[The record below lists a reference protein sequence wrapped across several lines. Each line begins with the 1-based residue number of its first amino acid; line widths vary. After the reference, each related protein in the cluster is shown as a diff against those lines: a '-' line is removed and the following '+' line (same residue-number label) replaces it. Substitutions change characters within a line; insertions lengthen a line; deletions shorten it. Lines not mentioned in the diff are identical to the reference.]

1 VVTTAVCHASDTRDA
16 VVESRLRPSA
26 VQARCME
33 ILAALLVIVT
43 MAYLEVHE
51 DD

>member
-1 VVTTAVCHASDTRDA
+1 M
-16 VVESRLRPSA
+16 RPSGRH
-26 VQARCME
+26 ARPME
-33 ILAALLVIVT
+33 LIAALLVIVT

>member
-1 VVTTAVCHASDTRDA
+1 MPPSGVHAR
-16 VVESRLRPSA
+16 R
-26 VQARCME
+26 ME
-33 ILAALLVIVT
+33 LIAALLVIVT

>member
-1 VVTTAVCHASDTRDA
+1 MRPASGHAWD
-16 VVESRLRPSA
+16 
-26 VQARCME
+26 ME